1 MALAPGSNAGPY
13 RIVEPLGR
21 GGMASVYKAYEAA
34 LNRYV
39 ALKVLPREFLHDP
52 TFAERFRREAQ
63 VIALLEHPNI
73 VPIYAHDIDQAQ
85 GIPWMAMRLIA
96 GGALSSRLKREP
108 LPLARAVAILR
119 GVADALAYAHAK
131 GVVHRD
137 VKPQNI
143 LLDEDGRVY
152 LADFG
157 VAKIVEGP
165 GGITVTGMI
174 SGTPQYMA
182 PEQAGG
188 TKLDGRADI
197 YALGIV
203 AYEMFTGRVPFSA
216 DTPLAVLMK
225 HLQDPVP
232 LPPPSEVPEPLAR
245 VLLKSLAKAREDRW
259 ATASEFAAAL
269 EEALASGQRPEEP
282 ATRSS
287 GPTAVA
293 SGGAGA
299 TASLPATPPAS
310 RPARARKRVRI
321 SAVLGLTALL
331 VALAAAVGERL
342 GMLPWSWE
350 VLVPWLELALP
361 GGASGKDGVPTI
373 SPLPTPGAPLSPI
386 ATAEPAEV
394 ASPSGLPDAPPTPST
409 TPSPDAPPSVGL
421 TAATP
426 DPGPPEPEPGRS
438 PRAAL
443 SPAVRE
449 LIEGLGAGD
458 ASTRWRSAEALG
470 NLGAEALPAVASL
483 TSGLRDRSPEVRWR
497 SAEALGKIG
506 PEARSAVPS
515 LLAAVRDA
523 DTLIRSEA
531 AKALGLLGAAAPE
544 AVAAL
549 AAGLRDSDVGF
560 RREAA
565 KALARIGPAAHPA
578 IAALVE
584 ALKDKDK
591 FVRAESAKALG
602 RIGREAK
609 VAVPALTAA
618 ARDPELVVAR
628 EASEALKKI
637 GGGSLQ

>member
-13 RIVEPLGR
+13 RIIEPLGR
-21 GGMASVYKAYEAA
+21 GGMASVYKAYDAA

-73 VPIYAHDIDQAQ
+73 IPIYAYDIDQAE

-96 GGALSSRLKREP
+96 GGALSSRLKRGP
-108 LPLARAVAILR
+108 TPLARAVAIVR
-119 GVADALAYAHAK
+119 GVADALEYAHGK
-131 GVVHRD
+131 GIVHRD

-165 GGITVTGMI
+165 GGVTVTGMI

-182 PEQAGG
+182 PEQATG

-197 YALGIV
+197 YSLGIV
-203 AYEMFTGRVPFSA
+203 AYELFTGRVPFSA

-225 HLQDPVP
+225 HLQEPIP
-232 LPPPSEVPEPLAR
+232 LPSPSEVPEALTR

-269 EEALASGQRPEEP
+269 EEGQALAERSAEELV
-282 ATRSS
+282 TRVAL
-287 GPTAVA
+287 PTAVA
-293 SGGAGA
+293 SGWVGAP
-299 TASLPATPPAS
+299 TDSLPTP
-310 RPARARKRVRI
+310 RPARARKRVRF
-321 SAVLGLTALL
+321 SAVLFLTILL
-331 VALAAAVGERL
+331 LALAAAVGDRL
-342 GMLPWSWE
+342 GLLPWPWE
-350 VLVPWLELALP
+350 VLIPWLEAVLP
-361 GGASGKDGVPTI
+361 APSPPSTRGAV
-373 SPLPTPGAPLSPI
+373 API
-386 ATAEPAEV
+386 ATSEPEV
-394 ASPSGLPDAPPTPST
+394 GSPSTLPDASSSPTPA
-409 TPSPDAPPSVGL
+409 PPPDAPPS
-421 TAATP
+421 AAH
-426 DPGPPEPEPGRS
+426 E
-438 PRAAL
+438 AAL

-449 LIEGLGAGD
+449 LINGLAAGD
-458 ASTRWRSAEALG
+458 AATRWHSAERLG
-470 NLGAEALPAVASL
+470 NLGAEALPAVAAL
-483 TSGLRDRSPEVRWR
+483 MNGLRDRSPEVRWR

-506 PEARSAVPS
+506 PEARAAVPS
-515 LLAAVRDA
+515 LVAAVRDT

-531 AKALGLLGAAAPE
+531 AKALGLLEADGAE

-549 AAGLRDSDVGF
+549 AGGLRDPDVAF

-565 KALARIGPAAHPA
+565 KALARIGPAARPA
-578 IAALVE
+578 IGALVE
-584 ALKDKDK
+584 GLKDKDT
-591 FVRAESAKALG
+591 FVRAESARALG

-609 VAVPALTAA
+609 TAVPALTAA
-618 ARDPELVVAR
+618 ARDPDPIVAR
-628 EASEALKKI
+628 EVSEALKKI
-637 GGGSLQ
+637 GGS